1 MRWTKTTLRNSFFGW
16 VSPAGIPVVN
26 PEIRMEEIRHTMLL
40 ELTVQDD
47 TQLLDL
53 ERRLQMAT
61 DIQTLWYARSEL
73 MQVVSHRLGEAA
85 AKDHLDRITRMFDG
99 LVPASISCRPRQR

>member
-1 MRWTKTTLRNSFFGW
+1 
-16 VSPAGIPVVN
+16 
-26 PEIRMEEIRHTMLL
+26 MEEIRHTMLL

-85 AKDHLDRITRMFDG
+85 AKNHLDRITRMFDG